1 MAKSEFKWRHFT
13 PELILWCVRWYG
25 TTAMS
30 YANLSDMLAE
40 RGVFVNRST
49 IYRWFIHCG
58 PILHKKLSRYQFTRI
73 DSFWQLDETYVKVF
87 AAVYGCFG
95 RV

>member
-49 IYRWFIHCG
+49 I
-58 PILHKKLSRYQFTRI
+58 
-73 DSFWQLDETYVKVF
+73 
-87 AAVYGCFG
+87 
-95 RV
+95 